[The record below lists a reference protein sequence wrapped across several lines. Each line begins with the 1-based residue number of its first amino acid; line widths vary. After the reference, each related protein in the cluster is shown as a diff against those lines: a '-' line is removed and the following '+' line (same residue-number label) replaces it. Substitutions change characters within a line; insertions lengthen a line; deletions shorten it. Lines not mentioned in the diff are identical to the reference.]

1 MQMIVLGMH
10 RSGTSS
16 VARLLNMMGAY
27 FAAEGAAMLP
37 TDANPKGYWE
47 RNDVVQLNE
56 GILANLGATWDRIS
70 SLDLSKITEGLHKEF
85 AKQARNIIFN
95 LDSHRPWMVKDPR
108 FCLLLPLWL
117 ELLEV
122 PLCIYVYRNPIQVAQ
137 SLHYRDNFSIHF
149 GMALWEKYNLWAL
162 EHSRNVPRILV
173 SYHDLMANPVDTV
186 KTLYENLEANHV
198 QGLRL
203 PNDKE
208 ILSFIEPN
216 LLHATG
222 ADDLQRQY
230 SNHNQAKL
238 FQAFEN
244 KSVFGLK
251 PLPGLSEGSI
261 ETLREYENHFFEK
274 LEFERKLQTTHQ
286 ELKNQHVAHREEVD
300 KFTQKLDDL
309 SQQMESMQQ
318 SLQQRLQEKTEESE
332 QYHQALLATQ
342 SHEEFL
348 TQEIANY
355 QAELDRYL
363 ADVQSQDQ
371 IITEQRTL
379 LTERLNENRFQ
390 FEEMQRLIHWLEV
403 LNHDLNA
410 VFASQTWKMGDA
422 ATKAV
427 LKLTFRAPGQTAR
440 DHIQQIMQ
448 AFFQWRMDSLQEKRR
463 YRAEE
468 EELNVTTKKK
478 VTIAALVAL
487 HNGEPS
493 ASASIRLILP
503 FQHPSLAE
511 KIKFEIYTTYEY
523 LFNVDA
529 DIIVVQRHM
538 LPSQEAAQKLVD
550 FCKKQD
556 IKLIYEIDDDLYNI
570 FKKRDIHGSYPKALL
585 AGVTIATE
593 YADRVIT
600 SSPFLQQQIQTMNP
614 NVVCIP
620 NALDETVWLEARGN
634 SFVQPVPQQP
644 DDKIRILYMGTKTHT
659 DDLKII
665 QKAYQQLKAEYGEK
679 IILEIVGG
687 VPDGTKIFGDVV
699 EVTSVGDFR
708 DDSQDDYT
716 RFVHWFRQTNHWQI
730 GVIPLQVNEFNNKK
744 TYIKFLDY
752 TALGIPC
759 ICTDIAPYREVVRHE
774 QNGLLV
780 SNDTQ
785 SWYQAIKRLVDD
797 VELRHRL
804 AKQAFADLTHRYILK
819 HAAQQFFQA
828 YTAVLDKP
836 VANLPTLPQ
845 HQRQRQD
852 NYLHW
857 LRKYDPLD
865 KKTLHRM
872 ATQIK
877 QWANPPHIS
886 VLMPV
891 YNIEEKWLRA
901 AIESVRRQIY
911 PHWELCIAD
920 DASTAPHIHPILEEY
935 ATKDKRIKVCF
946 RETNGH
952 ISAASNSAL
961 EHVQMD
967 YVALLDHD
975 DKLTPH
981 ALFWVAAEIIA
992 HPDVELIYSDEDKI
1006 NERDE
1011 RFGAYF
1017 KCDWNPD
1024 LFLSHNLITHLAV
1037 YRTQT
1042 LRNIHGFRIG
1052 YEGAQ
1057 DYDLALRVVERI
1069 KPHQI
1074 RHIPKILYHWRA
1086 IASSTSG
1093 DPNAKPYAVK
1103 AAQKA
1108 IGEFLVRKGIK
1119 AHVTESTVM
1128 SGMIRVQYTLPEN
1141 PPLVSLIIP
1150 TRNQV
1155 KLLRLCVE
1163 SILAKTDYPNYEI
1176 LIVDNNSDDPATLS
1190 YFKSLA
1196 NKARIIPYPKAFN
1209 YAAINNLAVR
1219 QAKGEL
1225 VGLLNNDIEV
1235 INKGWLTEMV
1245 SHALRPDIGAV
1256 GARLWYPHD
1265 TLQHGGILLG
1275 VGGIAEHA
1283 HKNLQR
1289 GQEGYFGRA
1298 QIIQNFSAVTA
1309 ACMVLRKQAFLDVGG
1324 LDEHHLTVAFN
1335 DIDLCLKLGQKGLR
1349 TLWTPYAE
1357 LYHHESASRGY
1368 EDTPEK
1374 QARLAKEANYMQQH
1388 WGKWIQHDPAYNPN
1402 LNHKTGDFGLN
1413 WEK

>member
-70 SLDLSKITEGLHKEF
+70 SLNLDKITDGLHKEF
-85 AKQARNIIFN
+85 DKQARNIIFN
-95 LDSHRPWMVKDPR
+95 LDSHRPWMIKDPR

-117 ELLEV
+117 NLMEV

-137 SLHYRDNFSIHF
+137 SLYRRDRFSIHL

-162 EHSRNVPRILV
+162 THSSDIPRILV
-173 SYHDLMANPVDTV
+173 SYHDLMDKPIETV
-186 KTLYENLEANHV
+186 NLLYEDLQANHV

-208 ILSFIEPN
+208 ILSFIELG
-216 LLHATG
+216 LLHAKG
-222 ADDLQRQY
+222 EDNLQRQY

-238 FQAFEN
+238 FQSFEN
-244 KSVFGLK
+244 KTIFQLN
-251 PLPGLSEGSI
+251 PLPSLSEGSV
-261 ETLREYENHFFEK
+261 EVLREYENHFFEK
-274 LEFERKLQTTHQ
+274 LESERKLQTNLQ
-286 ELKNQHVAHREEVD
+286 ELKNQHVAHREEID
-300 KFTQKLDDL
+300 KIT
-309 SQQMESMQQ
+309 QQMKDVRQSLQQ
-318 SLQQRLQEKTEESE
+318 SLQQKIEESK
-332 QYHQALLATQ
+332 QYQQALLATQ
-342 SHEEFL
+342 AREEHLEQELSSH
-348 TQEIANY
+348 QS
-355 QAELDRYL
+355 ELERYF
-363 ADVQSQDQ
+363 ADVQSQDH

-379 LTERLNENRFQ
+379 LADRLNENRFQ

-410 VFASQTWKMGDA
+410 VFSSQTWKMGDA
-422 ATKAV
+422 VTNAV
-427 LKLTFRAPGQTAR
+427 LKLTLRAPGQTAR
-440 DHIQQIMQ
+440 DHIQQVMQ

-463 YRAEE
+463 YQAEE
-468 EELNVTTKKK
+468 DELVVDTKKK
-478 VTIAALVAL
+478 VNIAALVAL

-503 FQHPSLAE
+503 FQHPTLAE
-511 KIKFEIYTTYEY
+511 KINFEIYTTYEY
-523 LFNVDA
+523 LFNVES

-538 LPSQEAAQKLVD
+538 LPTQEAAQKLVD
-550 FCKKQD
+550 YCKKQG

-570 FKKRDIHGSYPKALL
+570 FKKRDIHGSYPKSLL
-585 AGVTIATE
+585 AGVMVATE
-593 YADRVIT
+593 CADLVIT
-600 SSPFLQQQIQTMNP
+600 SSPFLQQQIQSMNP
-614 NVVCIP
+614 NVICIP
-620 NALDETVWLEARGN
+620 NALDENLWLEPRDDN
-634 SFVQPVPQQP
+634 FIQPTPKQIE
-644 DDKIRILYMGTKTHT
+644 DKIRILYMGTKTHT
-659 DDLKII
+659 DDLKIV
-665 QKAYQQLKAEYGEK
+665 QKAYQQLKNEYSDK
-679 IILEIVGG
+679 VILEIVGG
-687 VPDGTKIFGDVV
+687 VPDGTKIFGDIV

-708 DDSQDDYT
+708 DDSQDDYS
-716 RFVHWFRQTNHWQI
+716 RFVHWFRQTNHWQFGI
-730 GVIPLQVNEFNNKK
+730 IPLQVNEFNNKK

-774 QNGLLV
+774 ENGLLIA
-780 SNDTQ
+780 NDTQ
-785 SWYQAIKRLVDD
+785 SWYQAMKRLVDD
-797 VELRHRL
+797 IELRHQL
-804 AKQAFADLTHRYILK
+804 AKQAFEDLTQGYILK
-819 HAAQQFFQA
+819 YAAQQFYQA
-828 YTAVLDKP
+828 YTAILDKP
-836 VANLPTLPQ
+836 VAKPSNLPGKY
-845 HQRQRQD
+845 QRQRQD

-857 LRKYDPLD
+857 LKKYDPLD
-865 KKTLHRM
+865 RKTLYRM
-872 ATQIK
+872 TAQIK
-877 QWANPPHIS
+877 QWTNPPLIS
-886 VLMPV
+886 VVMPV

-920 DASTAPHIHPILEEY
+920 DASTHKHIRPILEEY
-935 ATKDKRIKVCF
+935 AAKDKRIKVCF
-946 RETNGH
+946 RDTNGH

-961 EHVQMD
+961 ELVQSD

-975 DKLTPH
+975 DKLTSH
-981 ALFWVAAEIIA
+981 ALYWVASEIIA

-1037 YRTQT
+1037 YKTQT
-1042 LRNIHGFRIG
+1042 LRDIHGFRVG

-1069 KPHQI
+1069 KPQQI

-1093 DPNAKPYAVK
+1093 DPNAKPYALN
-1103 AAQKA
+1103 AAKKA
-1108 IGEFLVRKGIK
+1108 IGEFLVRKSIK
-1119 AHVTESTVM
+1119 AHVAESSVM
-1128 SGMIRVQYTLPEN
+1128 SGMLRVQYALPAN

-1163 SILAKTDYPNYEI
+1163 SILASTSYPNYEI
-1176 LIVDNNSDDPATLS
+1176 LIVDNNSDDPETLS
-1190 YFKSLA
+1190 YFKSLGE
-1196 NKARIIPYPKAFN
+1196 KARIIPYHKTFN
-1209 YAAINNLAVR
+1209 YAAINNLAVQ

-1235 INKGWLTEMV
+1235 ISKDWLTEMV

-1283 HKNLQR
+1283 HKNLQH

-1298 QIIQNFSAVTA
+1298 QVIQNFSAVTA
-1309 ACMVLRKQAFLDVGG
+1309 ACMVLKKSAFLEVGG
-1324 LDEHHLTVAFN
+1324 LDEQHLTVAFN
-1335 DIDLCLKLGQKGLR
+1335 DIDLCLKLAEKGLR

-1374 QARLAKEANYMQQH
+1374 QARLAKEANYMQQR
-1388 WGKWIQHDPAYNPN
+1388 WKKWIQHDPAYSPN